1 MAGGVWNKQDKVL
14 PGAYINVVSK
24 GQPIVNETEKGVV
37 FTIMQNLK
45 WGKNGVIEVDARSN
59 FISLFGLPIGSP
71 ELTALRNILIKA
83 KKVYVFNFNGG
94 DKAHAQSDVLPWT
107 FEAACSGSRG
117 NDLKVSVMP
126 DPSNVGKYIVQT
138 FFGSDVVD
146 KQVVTSASG
155 LIANDYFVPTIID
168 SAKDDDGME
177 MLGALTTPVLI
188 SFTNGTDVDAGS
200 QVDALIEAI
209 ETHEFN
215 VLTAAGQDAS
225 AGIHQLL
232 AQTVIR
238 LRDEHG
244 RKIQAVVPEAT
255 ATNGFTVGQSEV
267 GGPDAIGASGDAGA
281 AVAYDHEG
289 VIVVANGVKL
299 KDGTVL
305 SATLASAFIA
315 GATSAAEANQSLT
328 YMEFPE
334 AVDAVPRYN
343 EEAQIAKVNAGV
355 MCFISSRNS
364 VKILTDIN
372 SLVTFTEEKSK
383 EFSKNR
389 VLRVL
394 DDIANDTRETWED
407 NFIGKITN
415 NATGRDLFKA
425 NRADYLSRLQAIEAI
440 TNFDPS
446 SDISVE
452 EGETKDSVVATIV
465 VQPTD
470 AMEKLYMTVVM
481 N

>member
-1 MAGGVWNKQDKVL
+1 MAGGVWKKQDKVL

-59 FISLFGLPIGSP
+59 FISLFGLPIDSP

-94 DKAHAQSDVLPWT
+94 NKAQAQSDVLPWT

-117 NDLKVSVMP
+117 NDLKVSAMP

-138 FFGSDVVD
+138 FFGTVQVD
-146 KQVVTSASG
+146 KQVVTSASE
-155 LIANDYFVPTIID
+155 LLANDYFVPTIID
-168 SAKDDDGME
+168 SAKDDDGFE
-177 MLGALTTPVLI
+177 MLSALTTPVLI
-188 SFTNGTDVDAGS
+188 SFENGTDASAGS

-209 ETHEFN
+209 ETYEFN

-244 RKIQAVVPEAT
+244 RKIQAVVPEST
-255 ATNGFTVGQSEV
+255 AANSFTVGQSEV
-267 GGPDAIGASGDAGA
+267 GGQDTIGTSGDAGA
-281 AVAYDHEG
+281 VEYDHEG
-289 VIVVANGVKL
+289 VIVVANGVRL

-305 SATLASAFIA
+305 SATMAAAFVA

-328 YMEFPE
+328 YMEFPN
-334 AVDAVPRYN
+334 AIDAVPRYN
-343 EEAQIAKVNAGV
+343 EEVQVAKVKSGV
-355 MCFISSRNS
+355 MCFISSRDS
-364 VKILTDIN
+364 VKILSDIN
-372 SLVTFTEEKSK
+372 SLVTFTEEKNQ

-394 DDIANDTRETWED
+394 DDIANNTRETWED

-446 SDISVE
+446 ADIVVE
-452 EGETKDSVVATIV
+452 EGATKDSVVATIV

-470 AMEKLYMTVVM
+470 AMEKLYMTVIM

>member
-1 MAGGVWNKQDKVL
+1 N
-14 PGAYINVVSK
+14 
-24 GQPIVNETEKGVV
+24 
-37 FTIMQNLK
+37 
-45 WGKNGVIEVDARSN
+45 
-59 FISLFGLPIGSP
+59 
-71 ELTALRNILIKA
+71 
-83 KKVYVFNFNGG
+83 
-94 DKAHAQSDVLPWT
+94 
-107 FEAACSGSRG
+107 
-117 NDLKVSVMP
+117 
-126 DPSNVGKYIVQT
+126 
-138 FFGSDVVD
+138 
-146 KQVVTSASG
+146 G

-267 GGPDAIGASGDAGA
+267 GGPDAIGASGAGA
-281 AVAYDHEG
+281 AVPYDHEG

-355 MCFISSRNS
+355 MCFISSRDS

-415 NATGRDLFKA
+415 NATGR
-425 NRADYLSRLQAIEAI
+425 
-440 TNFDPS
+440 
-446 SDISVE
+446 
-452 EGETKDSVVATIV
+452 
-465 VQPTD
+465 
-470 AMEKLYMTVVM
+470 
-481 N
+481 

>member
-1 MAGGVWNKQDKVL
+1 MAGGVWKKQNKVL

-59 FISLFGLPIGSP
+59 FISLFGLPIDSP

-94 DKAHAQSDVLPWT
+94 NKAQAQSDVLPWT
-107 FEAACSGSRG
+107 FEASCSGSRG
-117 NDLKVSVMP
+117 NDLKVSAMP

-138 FFGSDVVD
+138 FFGTVQVD
-146 KQVVTSASG
+146 KQVVTSASE
-155 LIANDYFVPTIID
+155 LLANDYFVPTIID
-168 SAKDDDGME
+168 SAKDDDGFE
-177 MLGALTTPVLI
+177 MLSALTTPVLI
-188 SFTNGTDVDAGS
+188 SFENGTDVSAGS

-209 ETHEFN
+209 ETYEFN

-244 RKIQAVVPEAT
+244 RKIQAVVPEST
-255 ATNGFTVGQSEV
+255 AANSFTVGQSEV
-267 GGPDAIGASGDAGA
+267 GGQDAIGTSGDAGA
-281 AVAYDHEG
+281 VEYDHEG
-289 VIVVANGVKL
+289 VIVVANGVRL

-305 SATLASAFIA
+305 SATMAAAFVA

-328 YMEFPE
+328 YMEFPN
-334 AVDAVPRYN
+334 AIDAVPRYN
-343 EEAQIAKVNAGV
+343 EEVQVAKVKSGV
-355 MCFISSRNS
+355 MCFISSRDS
-364 VKILTDIN
+364 VKILSDIN
-372 SLVTFTEEKSK
+372 SLVTFTEEKNQ

-394 DDIANDTRETWED
+394 DDIANNTRETWED

-446 SDISVE
+446 ADIVVE
-452 EGETKDSVVATIV
+452 EGATKDSVVATIV

-470 AMEKLYMTVVM
+470 AMEKLYMTVIM

>member
-1 MAGGVWNKQDKVL
+1 MAGGVWKKQDKVL

-59 FISLFGLPIGSP
+59 FISLFGLPIDSP

-94 DKAHAQSDVLPWT
+94 NKAQAQSDVLPWT

-117 NDLKVSVMP
+117 NDLKVSAMP

-138 FFGSDVVD
+138 FFGTVQVD
-146 KQVVTSASG
+146 KQVVTSASE
-155 LIANDYFVPTIID
+155 LLANDYFVPTIID
-168 SAKDDDGME
+168 SAKDDDGFE
-177 MLGALTTPVLI
+177 MLSALTTPVLI
-188 SFTNGTDVDAGS
+188 SFENGTDASAGS

-209 ETHEFN
+209 ETYEFN

-244 RKIQAVVPEAT
+244 RKIQAVVPEST
-255 ATNGFTVGQSEV
+255 AANSFTVGQSEV
-267 GGPDAIGASGDAGA
+267 GGQDAIGTSGDAGA
-281 AVAYDHEG
+281 VEYDHEG
-289 VIVVANGVKL
+289 VIVVANGVRL

-305 SATLASAFIA
+305 SATMAAAFMA
-315 GATSAAEANQSLT
+315 GASSAAEANQSLT
-328 YMEFPE
+328 YMEFPN
-334 AVDAVPRYN
+334 AIDAVPRYN
-343 EEAQIAKVNAGV
+343 EEVQVAKVKSGV
-355 MCFISSRNS
+355 MCFISSRDS
-364 VKILTDIN
+364 VKILSDIN
-372 SLVTFTEEKSK
+372 SLVTFTEEKNQ

-394 DDIANDTRETWED
+394 DDIANNTRETWED

-446 SDISVE
+446 ADIVVE
-452 EGETKDSVVATIV
+452 EGATKDSVVATIV

-470 AMEKLYMTVVM
+470 AMEKLYMTVIM

>member
-1 MAGGVWNKQDKVL
+1 MAGGVWKKQDKVL

-59 FISLFGLPIGSP
+59 FISLFGLPIDSP

-94 DKAHAQSDVLPWT
+94 NKAQAQSDVLPWT
-107 FEAACSGSRG
+107 FEASCSGSRG
-117 NDLKVSVMP
+117 NDLKVSAMP

-138 FFGSDVVD
+138 FFGTVQVD
-146 KQVVTSASG
+146 KQVVTSASE
-155 LIANDYFVPTIID
+155 LLANDYFVPTIID
-168 SAKDDDGME
+168 SAKDDDGFE
-177 MLGALTTPVLI
+177 MLSALTTPVLI
-188 SFTNGTDVDAGS
+188 SFENGTDVSAGS

-209 ETHEFN
+209 ETYEFN

-244 RKIQAVVPEAT
+244 RKIQAVVPEST
-255 ATNGFTVGQSEV
+255 AANSFTVGQSEV
-267 GGPDAIGASGDAGA
+267 GGQDAIGTSGDAGA
-281 AVAYDHEG
+281 VEYDHEG
-289 VIVVANGVKL
+289 VIVVANGVRL

-305 SATLASAFIA
+305 SATMAAAFVA

-328 YMEFPE
+328 YMEFPN
-334 AVDAVPRYN
+334 AIDAVPRYN
-343 EEAQIAKVNAGV
+343 EEVQVAKVKSGV
-355 MCFISSRNS
+355 MCFISSRDS
-364 VKILTDIN
+364 VKILSDIN
-372 SLVTFTEEKSK
+372 SLVTFTEEKNQ

-394 DDIANDTRETWED
+394 DDIANNTRETWED

-446 SDISVE
+446 ADIVVE
-452 EGETKDSVVATIV
+452 EGATKDSVVATIV

-470 AMEKLYMTVVM
+470 AMEKLYMTVIM